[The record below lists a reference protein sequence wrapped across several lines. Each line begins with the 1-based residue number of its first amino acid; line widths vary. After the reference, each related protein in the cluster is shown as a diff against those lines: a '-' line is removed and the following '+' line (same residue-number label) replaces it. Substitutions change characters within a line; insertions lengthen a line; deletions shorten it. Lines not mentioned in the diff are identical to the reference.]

1 MKKNVSNTNL
11 IYIIVYLLIAA
22 IGLNNSLGI
31 SAGNFKPP
39 IFYTSVSGL
48 ICFIYFLI
56 AAIRGIYFTIKKES
70 FPDSLFLFPRA
81 KGAVTL
87 CITVTFLIY
96 HFIVYDGPFYTI
108 DADIFNLITHY
119 IVPIMVIA
127 HWLIFDKKGIYKPVD
142 PILWTGIPLIYFT
155 WANIVALQHTEIP
168 YWDGDFYPYGFM
180 DLTLHSPFKVFTT
193 IIILLVFFIALGYG
207 IYGLDSKLEK
217 NKPLQLKK

>member
-1 MKKNVSNTNL
+1 MKKNQSYTNL
-11 IYIIVYLLIAA
+11 IYIIIYLFIAA

-31 SAGNFKPP
+31 SRGVFEPP

-48 ICFIYFLI
+48 ICFIYFFA
-56 AAIRGIYFTIKKES
+56 AAIRGLYFAVKKEP
-70 FPDSLFLFPRA
+70 FPDSLFVLPRA

-96 HFIVYDGPFYTI
+96 HFVVYDGPFYTI
-108 DADIFNLITHY
+108 DTDIYNLITHY
-119 IVPIMVIA
+119 IVPIMVIS
-127 HWLIFDKKGIYKPVD
+127 HWLIFDKKGIYKKFD

-155 WANIVALQHTEIP
+155 WANIVALQHKEIP

-207 IYGLDSKLEK
+207 IYALDTKLK
-217 NKPLQLKK
+217 SN